1 MTNNDEDRR
10 LKQLERERKTARVV
24 NAYHRVFSGNDGEI
38 VLNDLS
44 AVFGINLPA
53 FLPLPNNSRDAYSP
67 YYAAIRDGQRQ
78 VWLHIQARLEAPMQ
92 PDGNIEEPRN
102 RILTGLS
109 EDQS

>member
-44 AVFGINLPA
+44 AMFGINLPA

-78 VWLHIQARLEAPMQ
+78 VWLHIQARLTVPVQ
-92 PDGNIEEPRN
+92 GDGNIEEPRN